1 MSLHKME
8 TAYWDEIAYA
18 KDEGEAKGRKIGRE
32 IGRAEG
38 EAKGREIGRAEG
50 EAKSRQHILELLA
63 QGISAEELRRR
74 LTEA

>member
-18 KDEGEAKGRKIGRE
+18 KDEGEAKGRE

-38 EAKGREIGRAEG
+38 LEAGRAEG

-74 LTEA
+74 LTED